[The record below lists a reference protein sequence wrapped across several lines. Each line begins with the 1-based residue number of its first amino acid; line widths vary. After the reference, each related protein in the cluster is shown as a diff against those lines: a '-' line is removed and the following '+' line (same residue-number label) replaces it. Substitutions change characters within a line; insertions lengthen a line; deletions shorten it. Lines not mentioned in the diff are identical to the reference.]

1 MQRRTLL
8 GRPEEHR
15 CLARTQTLVS
25 KGSAAHAHEATKTD
39 TTPPSRALRLPTAGA
54 LESCQLGKRVQKDPE
69 QQGRATG
76 TSCASS
82 GAMAAS
88 NIEGGLESS
97 GKAPAIGAA
106 GAGQAAEIKTL
117 CVQGGCMQKA
127 SSGKVMYSGPS
138 TDWRHAPVLSALG
151 MSTLQPPNSIESP
164 WAVRTPE
171 PMVSHPPHLHVNLD
185 DILQ

>member
-1 MQRRTLL
+1 MRRRTMLA
-8 GRPEEHR
+8 RPEEHR

-25 KGSAAHAHEATKTD
+25 KGSAAHAHEATRTD
-39 TTPPSRALRLPTAGA
+39 AAPPSRALRLPTAGA
-54 LESCQLGKRVQKDPE
+54 LESCQLGKRVQKEPE
-69 QQGRATG
+69 QQGRAAG

-97 GKAPAIGAA
+97 GKAQAIGAS

-117 CVQGGCMQKA
+117 CVQGGRMQKA
-127 SSGKVMYSGPS
+127 AGGNVMYSGPC
-138 TDWRHAPVLSALG
+138 TDWRHAPILSALG
-151 MSTLQPPNSIESP
+151 MSTLQPPSSTESP
-164 WAVRTPE
+164 SAVRTPD